1 MSTIIELFSDY
12 DIPAAFWVNIQLTL
26 WSALFSLI
34 LGIILVIMRISP
46 ISSLRAVGRGYV

>member
-46 ISSLRAVGRGYV
+46 ISSLLSLIHI